1 VKKKGLGKE
10 LGAILGNAAIEPN
23 PTDFEYLSLHRI
35 EPRAEQPRTFF
46 EQSQIDE
53 LTESIR
59 EHGVLSP
66 ITVRRMENGYYQII
80 AGERRWRAAR
90 AAGLV
95 EVPVRVYD
103 ADDKLALEL
112 ALIENVQRENL
123 SPIEEAR
130 GYKVLMEEF
139 GMTQESVAKR
149 VSKSRPAV
157 ANALRLLSL
166 PDKLAE
172 LVLIGQL
179 PAGSARALLPL
190 KDERAM
196 IDAAMIAVSDEMST
210 REVEALVKKLS
221 RESDLD
227 ADDSQ
232 EGDALEVDY
241 VLDAQ
246 MQLTQAFGRRVNIKQ
261 GKNKGKI
268 EIEYYDLDDFNALF
282 EALLSHDQNI
292 D

>member
-1 VKKKGLGKE
+1 MKKKGLGKE